1 MDYMKA
7 NMHEKM
13 YHILLILT
21 DGCIHDMR
29 NTKDL
34 IVEAS
39 GYPLSIII
47 VGVGDADFGQ
57 MVELDSD
64 DVIMRN
70 SRGQPA
76 TRDIVQFVEFNDF
89 KSGDISLLAEE
100 VLSEVPD
107 QIVGYMLSKNIM
119 PDPIPFMSQQTME
132 KNF

>member
-1 MDYMKA
+1 MSNLFTTYRNVIRLVGLSGPTLFSPVIKTVMDYMKA

-47 VGVGDADFGQ
+47 VGVGDADFG
-57 MVELDSD
+57 
-64 DVIMRN
+64 
-70 SRGQPA
+70 
-76 TRDIVQFVEFNDF
+76 
-89 KSGDISLLAEE
+89 
-100 VLSEVPD
+100 
-107 QIVGYMLSKNIM
+107 
-119 PDPIPFMSQQTME
+119 
-132 KNF
+132 